1 LLITRG
7 RFSKSLGDSSAGKKV
22 PSRLKSKFFAVGAGL
37 VIAGVALSG
46 CTSGGSSS
54 GASGPGKSADT
65 ATFALPPATVP
76 NFIWP
81 FSPLANYS
89 VINSGA
95 LQQLMYRPLYWFG
108 DNKGQPLINPGLSLA
123 DQPVISNG
131 GKTVTVKLKPYKWS
145 NGETVTAQDVEF
157 WVNMEKAEKA
167 NYAAYVP
174 GQFPDNLTSVTTP
187 NSSTIVF
194 NTDKVY
200 SQQWFLYN
208 QLSQITPMPTAWDKT
223 SATTNGTC
231 ATDVSGC
238 AAVYKYLN
246 AQAKDLPTYVTSKI
260 WSVVDG
266 PWKLSTFNAD
276 GRDSFV
282 PNPSYSGPTK
292 ATLKKF
298 ILAPYTTD
306 TSEFNVLHT
315 GQTIDVGYI
324 PTQDISQPKSA
335 SSGPAEA
342 GPNPLKNYDLV
353 PQFLY
358 GINYFPYNFNNPTVG
373 PIFKQL
379 YFRQAMQS
387 VVDQDSIIKSTAK
400 NYGVPTTGPIPLYPS
415 SPLVSSTEKNNPYP
429 FSLSKASSLL
439 TAHGWKV
446 VAGGSTTCVKPGTA
460 SDECGTGIT
469 AGEALTFNLP
479 YASGNATIDVGMQS
493 LKSNASKVGITLNL
507 AQQPFNTVIGAAVP
521 CKPTDATCS
530 WQMANWG
537 GGWVYAND
545 YYPTGESLFETGAG
559 SNSGSYSNPDM
570 DKLIND
576 TNTESGT
583 PVLQT
588 YENALAKDLPVV
600 WQPNYTY
607 SLTEIASGLKGV
619 TPQSAFGL
627 LTPEQWHW

>member
-1 LLITRG
+1 
-7 RFSKSLGDSSAGKKV
+7 
-22 PSRLKSKFFAVGAGL
+22 
-37 VIAGVALSG
+37 
-46 CTSGGSSS
+46 
-54 GASGPGKSADT
+54 
-65 ATFALPPATVP
+65 
-76 NFIWP
+76 
-81 FSPLANYS
+81 
-89 VINSGA
+89 
-95 LQQLMYRPLYWFG
+95 
-108 DNKGQPLINPGLSLA
+108 
-123 DQPVISNG
+123 
-131 GKTVTVKLKPYKWS
+131 
-145 NGETVTAQDVEF
+145 
-157 WVNMEKAEKA
+157 
-167 NYAAYVP
+167 
-174 GQFPDNLTSVTTP
+174 
-187 NSSTIVF
+187 
-194 NTDKVY
+194 
-200 SQQWFLYN
+200 
-208 QLSQITPMPTAWDKT
+208 
-223 SATTNGTC
+223 
-231 ATDVSGC
+231 
-238 AAVYKYLN
+238 
-246 AQAKDLPTYVTSKI
+246 
-260 WSVVDG
+260 
-266 PWKLSTFNAD
+266 
-276 GRDSFV
+276 
-282 PNPSYSGPTK
+282 
-292 ATLKKF
+292 LKKF

-460 SDECGTGIT
+460 ADECGTGIT
-469 AGEALTFNLP
+469 AGEALTFSLP

-559 SNSGSYSNPDM
+559 SNSGSYSNPTM
-570 DKLIND
+570 DGLIND
-576 TNTESGT
+576 TNTKSGT

-619 TPQSAFGL
+619 NPQSAFGL